1 MIKHYKFKLRHDGA
15 QKINSNVAYPLY
27 SELLKYV
34 SADFAEAMHE
44 QSFTPLSQHVELLN
58 DTEIIWNV
66 SLFGEETIN
75 EISPKLES
83 LSDIK
88 LETKEILLHTDE
100 KIDESV
106 ITFDEI
112 ISEAANADD
121 MVWQSIK
128 LVSPTTFKSAGQ
140 YVLFP
145 SSDLIIKSLVS
156 KWNFVCQDYT
166 LDDEDMLDMLLRG
179 VKISGYRLSS
189 TAFRIKGQN
198 IPSFVGNLKLNARL
212 SPPIMQ
218 IYKSL
223 LLFGEYSGIGIKTAL
238 GMGGFELC
246 RQLQK

>member
-1 MIKHYKFKLRHDGA
+1 MIKHYKFKLSHDGA

-34 SADFAEAMHE
+34 SADFADAMHE
-44 QSFTPLSQHVELLN
+44 QNFTPLSQHVELLN
-58 DTEIIWNV
+58 DTEIIWHI
-66 SLFGEETIN
+66 SLFGQEAIN
-75 EISPKLES
+75 EFLPTLES

-88 LETKEILLHTDE
+88 LETKEILLHADE

-112 ISEAANADD
+112 ISEAAKIDD

-156 KWNFVCQDYT
+156 KWNYACEQYV

-189 TAFRIKGQN
+189 TAFRMKGQN

-223 LLFGEYSGIGIKTAL
+223 LLFGEYSGIGIKTTL
-238 GMGGFELC
+238 GMGGLELF
-246 RQLQK
+246 R